1 MPRDEDSKDCGLHQL
16 LYWSKDFPYVMK
28 KIDGLYTTVE
38 TELPRTEYGFHGN
51 TVNPNHDCYFD
62 MSYFYFALGLFF
74 PFLGFQS

>member
-1 MPRDEDSKDCGLHQL
+1 MQKTMTFASRELSVL
-16 LYWSKDFPYVMK
+16 SVK

-62 MSYFYFALGLFF
+62 MSYFYFVLGLFF